1 MPHRLLLITIAIVA
15 GAILSAQPAPLTV
28 RITSPVD
35 DGFASGLFRLVA
47 VIEPATA
54 AKQVKELV
62 FFADGKKVCTV
73 TREPFQ
79 CDWDAGDRLREH
91 TIRVTAEHP
100 GGRAA
105 ATVHTK
111 GVKHSEAVDVDVVQL
126 TAVVTDG
133 DGRFVKGLTPADFKV
148 FDDGKPQAI
157 TSFESEN
164 ISLEMVLALDVSSS
178 MRDALPSVK
187 ESAKRFLTGLRPGDQ
202 VTLLGFNDNVFT
214 LAPRSRDQGARVKA
228 IDLMRAWG
236 GTALYDVV
244 LSGLNLLSRH
254 PGRRSMLLFSDG
266 DDQSSHAIVRSRG
279 RARGRQRRDHL
290 RDRPGT
296 GDPHAGVADRA
307 QEICHDQRRPGVL
320 RRRHAAPRSVLR
332 RDPRRSQ
339 QPISDLHTPTPTR
352 NATVSGTRFESRSG
366 TASTKCGRGRAT
378 GCRRTEA
385 NGREGDCKFRP
396 E

>member
-1 MPHRLLLITIAIVA
+1 MPHRLLLVTIAVVA
-15 GAILSAQPAPLTV
+15 GAILSAQPPPLGV

-35 DGFASGLFRLVA
+35 DGYASGLFRLSA
-47 VIEPATA
+47 VVEPAAA

-62 FFADGKKVCTV
+62 FFADGKKVCTL
-73 TREPFQ
+73 TREPFH

-133 DGRFVKGLTPADFKV
+133 DGRFVKGLTPADFRV
-148 FDDGKPQAI
+148 FDDGKLQKI

-178 MRDALPSVK
+178 MRAALPHVK
-187 ESAKRFLTGLRPGDQ
+187 ESAKRFLAGLRPADQ

-214 LAPRSRDQGARVKA
+214 LAPRGSDQAARVRA
-228 IDLMRAWG
+228 IDLMSAWG

-244 LSGLNLLSRH
+244 LRGLNLLSRH

-266 DDQSSHAIVRSRG
+266 DDQSSHASLAAAIARAESSDATIYVIGQG
-279 RARGRQRRDHL
+279 RAIRTQELRTVLKKFATTSGGREFFAEDTQRLDRFFEEILEDLSNQYLISYSYPYEERD
-290 RDRPGT
+290 G
-296 GDPHAGVADRA
+296 
-307 QEICHDQRRPGVL
+307 Q
-320 RRRHAAPRSVLR
+320 
-332 RDPRRSQ
+332 
-339 QPISDLHTPTPTR
+339 LHTIR
-352 NATVSGTRFESRSG
+352 VEVGDGSY
-366 TASTKCGRGRAT
+366 KVRARDT
-378 GCRRTEA
+378 YRLSK
-385 NGREGDCKFRP
+385 N
-396 E
+396 